1 MRNDEVPAPLT
12 DESAAST
19 PKIRRRLTAAALINH
34 LELARR
40 PDLYG
45 TPVIVGRW
53 GEHVVAASE
62 ETLPFGVVPGMALRQ
77 AEHLCPQA
85 MFVLPDEE
93 AVVRIRELLSAAL
106 YDLAP
111 VVEVRDEGVAW
122 LDLEGVV
129 RAGESIREMRRRLL
143 KAIGR
148 EPRLGLAPGP
158 FSARLAA
165 ARARPGR
172 LLQVEDARAF
182 LAPLP
187 SRELQLDAEQLERLD
202 LLGLRTLGAV
212 AAIGPRELE
221 SQLGRDGR
229 HAVLRARGLEPDR
242 LEVWRPPL
250 FTSAHRQFGEPVEDR
265 EALLFVAR
273 ALCGD
278 LADELGLRGA
288 GAKHVRVRLLFECA
302 DARCAHGAHSDA
314 GRAHGAPSEKREA
327 IVRHPL
333 SSTAELF
340 GLVGSWI
347 KEWQPRAPIAE
358 MWIELPVLE
367 GAGRRQ
373 LRLWAG
379 GDGSG
384 EEVTAA
390 MERLQERFGDEV
402 IERYSVMS
410 LGRGISRSV
419 PDPPGAPIRTVMGG
433 IFSR

>member
-1 MRNDEVPAPLT
+1 
-12 DESAAST
+12 
-19 PKIRRRLTAAALINH
+19 
-34 LELARR
+34 
-40 PDLYG
+40 
-45 TPVIVGRW
+45 
-53 GEHVVAASE
+53 
-62 ETLPFGVVPGMALRQ
+62 MALRQ

-85 MFVLPDEE
+85 TFVLPDEE
-93 AVVRIRELLSAAL
+93 AVVRIRELLSSAL

-129 RAGESIREMRRRLL
+129 SPGESIREMRRRLL

-165 ARARPGR
+165 TSARPGR
-172 LLQVEDARAF
+172 LMRVDDAREF

-187 SRELQLDAEQLERLD
+187 SRVLPLVSEQHERLD

-229 HAVLRARGLEPDR
+229 HAVLLARGLEPDL
-242 LEVWRPPL
+242 LEAWRPPM
-250 FTSAHRQFGEPVEDR
+250 FTSAHRQFGDPVEDR

-278 LADELGLRGA
+278 LAEELGLRGA
-288 GAKHVRVRLLFECA
+288 GAKHVRVRLEFESA
-302 DARCAHGAHSDA
+302 D
-314 GRAHGAPSEKREA
+314 SESRESV
-327 IVRHPL
+327 VRHPL
-333 SSTAELF
+333 SSAAELF
-340 GLVGSWI
+340 GLVGAWI
-347 KEWQPRAPIAE
+347 KEWQPKAPIAE
-358 MWIELPVLE
+358 LWIELPVLE

-379 GDGSG
+379 GDGSS

-390 MERLQERFGDEV
+390 LERLQERFGDDIV
-402 IERYSVMS
+402 QRQP
-410 LGRGISRSV
+410 LAGL
-419 PDPPGAPIRTVMGG
+419 PG
-433 IFSR
+433 

>member
-1 MRNDEVPAPLT
+1 MHVCCCLT
-12 DESAAST
+12 G
-19 PKIRRRLTAAALINH
+19 H

-45 TPVIVGRW
+45 SPVVVGRW
-53 GEHVVAASE
+53 EEHVVAASE
-62 ETLPFGVVPGMALRQ
+62 ETRELGVIPGMAMRQ

-85 MFVLPDEE
+85 TFVPPDEE
-93 AVVRIRELLSAAL
+93 ATTRIREMISSAL

-111 VVEVRDEGVAW
+111 TVEVRDEGIAW
-122 LDLEGVV
+122 LDLIGLVNPGQSV
-129 RAGESIREMRRRLL
+129 RAARHRLL
-143 KAIGR
+143 RAIGR

-172 LLQVEDARAF
+172 LLRVADAREF

-187 SRELQLDAEQLERLD
+187 SRELPLDSEQQERLD

-212 AAIGPRELE
+212 ASVGPRELE

-229 HAVLRARGLEPDR
+229 HAVLLARGLEPDQ
-242 LEVWRPPL
+242 LEAWRPPL

-288 GAKHVRVRLLFECA
+288 GAKHVRVRLLLES
-302 DARCAHGAHSDA
+302 GE
-314 GRAHGAPSEKREA
+314 SEKRES
-327 IVRHPL
+327 IVRHTL
-333 SSTAELF
+333 SGTAELF
-340 GLVGSWI
+340 GLIGAWI
-347 KEWQPRAPIAE
+347 KEWQPRAAITE
-358 MWIELPVLE
+358 FWIELPVLE
-367 GAGRRQ
+367 AAGRRQ

-379 GDGSG
+379 GDGSS
-384 EEVTAA
+384 EEVIAA
-390 MERLQERFGDEV
+390 LERIQERFGDV
-402 IERYSVMS
+402 VWHPR
-410 LGRGISRSV
+410 
-419 PDPPGAPIRTVMGG
+419 PA
-433 IFSR
+433 

>member
-1 MRNDEVPAPLT
+1 MREESSRSASGRDRARGPL
-12 DESAAST
+12 ST
-19 PKIRRRLTAAALINH
+19 GLAKARRLPARRHTRVATGRGDEPTRVCCGLTNH

-45 TPVIVGRW
+45 SPVIVGRW
-53 GEHVVAASE
+53 DEHVVAASE
-62 ETLPFGVVPGMALRQ
+62 ETLPFGVAPGMAMRQ
-77 AEHLCPQA
+77 AEHLCPHA
-85 MFVLPDEE
+85 TFVLPDEE
-93 AVVRIRELLSAAL
+93 AVARIGELLSAAL

-129 RAGESIREMRRRLL
+129 RRGESIREMRRRLL

-172 LLQVEDARAF
+172 LMQVRDAREF

-187 SRELQLDAEQLERLD
+187 SRELPLDTEQLERLD
-202 LLGLRTLGAV
+202 LLGLRTLDAV

-221 SQLGRDGR
+221 SQLGREGR
-229 HAVLRARGLEPDR
+229 HAVLLASRLEPDQP
-242 LEVWRPPL
+242 VPWRPPL
-250 FTSAHRQFGEPVEDR
+250 FTSAHRQFGEAVEDR
-265 EALLFVAR
+265 GALLFVAR
-273 ALCGD
+273 ACCRD

-288 GAKHVRVRLLFECA
+288 GAKHVRVRLVFE
-302 DARCAHGAHSDA
+302 STQT
-314 GRAHGAPSEKREA
+314 EKRES

-340 GLVGSWI
+340 GLVRAWI
-347 KEWQPRAPIAE
+347 KEWTTRAPIAE
-358 MWIELPVLE
+358 LWIELPVLE
-367 GAGRRQ
+367 AAGRRQ

-379 GDGSG
+379 GDGSS
-384 EEVTAA
+384 EEVRATLERIQ
-390 MERLQERFGDEV
+390 ERLGDV
-402 IERYSVMS
+402 
-410 LGRGISRSV
+410 GW
-419 PDPPGAPIRTVMGG
+419 DPRPA
-433 IFSR
+433 

>member
-1 MRNDEVPAPLT
+1 MRDDKAPGPLKH
-12 DESAAST
+12 ESAAWA
-19 PKIRRRLTAAALINH
+19 PKIRQRLTVAALTNH

-40 PDLYG
+40 PDMYG

-53 GEHVVAASE
+53 DEHVVAASE
-62 ETLPFGVVPGMALRQ
+62 ETLPFGVAPGMALRQ

-85 MFVLPDEE
+85 TFGLPDEE
-93 AVVRIRELLSAAL
+93 ATARIRELIATAL

-111 VVEVRDEGVAW
+111 VVEVRDEGIAW
-122 LDLEGVV
+122 LDVDGVTGP
-129 RAGESIREMRRRLL
+129 GESIREARRRLL

-158 FSARLAA
+158 FSSRLAA

-172 LLQVEDARAF
+172 LLQVDAARAF

-187 SRELQLDAEQLERLD
+187 SRELPLDSEQLERLD
-202 LLGLRTLGAV
+202 LLGLRTLESV

-229 HAVLRARGLEPDR
+229 HAVQLARGLEPDQ
-242 LEVWRPPL
+242 LMPWRPPM
-250 FTSAHRQFGEPVEDR
+250 FTSAHRQFGTPVEDR

-288 GAKHVRVRLLFECA
+288 GAKHLRVRLVFES
-302 DARCAHGAHSDA
+302 GE
-314 GRAHGAPSEKREA
+314 PEQRES

-333 SSTAELF
+333 SSTTELF
-340 GLVGSWI
+340 GLAGAWI
-347 KEWQPRAPIAE
+347 KEWRPRAPITE
-358 MWIELPVLE
+358 LWIELPVLE

-373 LRLWAG
+373 VRLWAG
-379 GDGSG
+379 GDGSS
-384 EEVTAA
+384 EEVVAA
-390 MERLQERFGDEV
+390 LERLQERFGDDV
-402 IERYSVMS
+402 VWKPQVSRAGIGER
-410 LGRGISRSV
+410 
-419 PDPPGAPIRTVMGG
+419 
-433 IFSR
+433 

>member
-1 MRNDEVPAPLT
+1 
-12 DESAAST
+12 
-19 PKIRRRLTAAALINH
+19 
-34 LELARR
+34 
-40 PDLYG
+40 
-45 TPVIVGRW
+45 
-53 GEHVVAASE
+53 VVAASE
-62 ETLPFGVVPGMALRQ
+62 ETQPFGVVPGMALRQ

-85 MFVLPDEE
+85 VFVLPDEE
-93 AVVRIRELLSAAL
+93 AVARIRELVSAAL

-111 VVEVRDEGVAW
+111 TVEVRGDGVAW
-122 LDLEGVV
+122 IDLEGVV
-129 RAGESIREMRRRLL
+129 GAGESIREMRRRLL
-143 KAIGR
+143 KAIGS

-172 LLQVEDARAF
+172 LVQVCDARAF
-182 LAPLP
+182 LEPLS
-187 SRELQLDAEQLERLD
+187 SRELPLDAEQLERLD

-221 SQLGRDGR
+221 SQLGSDGR
-229 HAVLRARGLEPDR
+229 HAVMLARGREPDT
-242 LEVWRPPL
+242 LVPWRPPL

-288 GAKHVRVRLLFECA
+288 GAKHVRVRLGFESSC
-302 DARCAHGAHSDA
+302 DGEH
-314 GRAHGAPSEKREA
+314 RES

-333 SSTAELF
+333 SSQAELF

-347 KEWQPRAPIAE
+347 KEWQPRAPIVE
-358 MWIELPVLE
+358 LWIELPVLE

-379 GDGSG
+379 GDGSS
-384 EEVTAA
+384 EEVVAA
-390 MERLQERFGDEV
+390 LERLQERFGDDV
-402 IERYSVMS
+402 VQKQPFAG
-410 LGRGISRSV
+410 L
-419 PDPPGAPIRTVMGG
+419 A
-433 IFSR
+433 